1 MDDIS
6 DYATDCIDAILSGP
20 AIAAAFAED
29 VGYTVD
35 EVYTVALAAAML
47 GYNPRLGAYAT
58 GWDLLHSVQE
68 AIAAHH
74 GRTAA

>member
-1 MDDIS
+1 MDDIA
-6 DYATDCIDAILSGP
+6 DYAPDCIDAILSGP

-58 GWDLLHSVQE
+58 GYDLLYDVQE

-74 GRTAA
+74 RTAA

>member
-1 MDDIS
+1 MDDIA
-6 DYATDCIDAILSGP
+6 DYAPDCIDAILGGP
-20 AIAAAFAED
+20 TIAAAFAED

-58 GWDLLHSVQE
+58 GYDLLYDVQQ
-68 AIAAHH
+68 AIAAYHN
-74 GRTAA
+74 RTAA